1 MKNTTENCHFNSH
14 WTRILHRRVIVMFQ
28 GHWGGSKVYP
38 QSLLRTNETVIKAV
52 LNNVMAVFAAVLS
65 VFIKAVI

>member
-1 MKNTTENCHFNSH
+1 M
-14 WTRILHRRVIVMFQ
+14 
-28 GHWGGSKVYP
+28 YP